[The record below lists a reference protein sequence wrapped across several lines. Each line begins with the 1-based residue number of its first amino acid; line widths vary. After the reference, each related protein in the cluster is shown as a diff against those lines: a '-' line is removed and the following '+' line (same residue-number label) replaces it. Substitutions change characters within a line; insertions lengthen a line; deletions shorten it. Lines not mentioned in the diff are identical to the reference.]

1 MKTSWFRIASAL
13 SITFA
18 AVSVTACNAGSLE
31 DVDGSGDIASEDE
44 GAELADDS
52 LDLGTTEKSLMSC
65 TNPDGTNSAM
75 AALAVA
81 AAQDLKRWQPTK
93 DFVMFNTSGQ
103 SEASGGMQQ
112 AIKLQTGS
120 DASGAKG
127 KSRCAD
133 GKCARV
139 QAILDMQYEQAN
151 NKVYFQGSGSTKVL
165 LSPAALRARLVAKL
179 YEQKACDD
187 SPRDNDNTA
196 CPKEEHVL
204 TFQSAAKGSCDT
216 NFFFKAT
223 KTNGAALQYPNQL
236 KNKLKFADQSNPYIA
251 FQNLGGGVI
260 SVDPTFGLNEDSTTQ
275 SGSCT
280 AACTKITTS
289 NMAGQCCSCGGASKK
304 FAKAAWSTTTFLC
317 Q

>member
-1 MKTSWFRIASAL
+1 MKTTWSKFAGSLSLAL
-13 SITFA
+13 SI
-18 AVSVTACNAGSLE
+18 SACGAGDLE
-31 DVDGSGDIASEDE
+31 SFDT
-44 GAELADDS
+44 GAEAEGNYSADEAIDEAFE
-52 LDLGTTEKSLMSC
+52 LGSMEQGLMSC

-112 AIKLQTGS
+112 AIKLTSGS

-139 QAILDMQYEQAN
+139 QAILDMQYDQAN
-151 NKVYFQGSGSTKVL
+151 NKVYFQGSGSTRVL
-165 LSPAALRARLVAKL
+165 LSPAALRSRLVAKL

-187 SPRDNDNTA
+187 SPRDNDPTA

-204 TFQSAAKGSCDT
+204 TFQSSAKGSCDT
-216 NFFFKAT
+216 NFFFKVT
-223 KTNGAALQYPNQL
+223 KTNGAALAYPNQL
-236 KNKLKFADQSNPYIA
+236 KNKLKFADHTNPYIN

-260 SVDPTFGLNEDSTTQ
+260 SIDPTYGLNEDS
-275 SGSCT
+275 SSSAGSCT
-280 AACTKITTS
+280 AACTKISLS
-289 NMAGQCCSCGGASKK
+289 NVATQCCSCGGATKK
-304 FAKAAWSTTTFLC
+304 FVKSAWSATTFLC